1 MAGMGGNAMTKAGPA
16 LIVRADGG
24 PAIGGGHVMRCLA
37 LAQAWSETG
46 GRVGFCAAALA
57 PSLRQRL
64 LREAFDVIDIEAAAA
79 SDGDGDATL
88 AAAARFGASV
98 AVVDGYHLPADY
110 RRRLRQ
116 GGLTVAAI
124 DDNGEIGTCVEDLVV
139 NQNRHATPE
148 MYRRRAGYTRLMLG
162 TEYALL
168 RKEFVGWSGSPR
180 AFPAHPRKILITL
193 GAADPQNATGRV
205 IAAISPVVLPA
216 TRLSVVIG
224 GSSPHAEAIAERA
237 GRLPGCR
244 VVHDPGEDMPS
255 LMAAADLAICGGGS
269 TMWEMA
275 YMGTPFVP
283 VIIADNQR
291 LAVQAMASEGYPG
304 IDAAAL
310 ERDIASIVSSL
321 GDTHRRQTLSR
332 VGRRLVD
339 GKGAKRVCEA
349 LRALA
354 VA

>member
-1 MAGMGGNAMTKAGPA
+1 MTAAAPA

-37 LAQAWSETG
+37 LAQAWGEAG

-64 LREAFDVIDIEAAAA
+64 IRERFDVIDIGAAAG
-79 SDGDGDATL
+79 SDADADATL
-88 AAAARFGASV
+88 AAAARLGASV
-98 AVVDGYHLPADY
+98 AVVDGYHLPAEY
-110 RRRLRQ
+110 RSRLRE
-116 GGLTVAAI
+116 GGLKVAAI
-124 DDNGEIGTCVEDLVV
+124 DDNGEIGTYVEDLVV

-148 MYRRRAGYTRLMLG
+148 IYSRRAGYTRLMLG

-168 RKEFVGWSGSPR
+168 RREFADWSGPPR
-180 AFPAHPRKILITL
+180 VFPSHPREILITL
-193 GAADPQNATGRV
+193 GAADPQNVTGRV
-205 IAAISPVVLPA
+205 IAAIPPAVLTTA
-216 TRLSVVIG
+216 RLAVVIG
-224 GSSPHAEAIAERA
+224 GSNRHAEAIAERA
-237 GRLPGCR
+237 RRLPACR
-244 VVHDPGEDMPS
+244 VVHDAGGDMPS
-255 LMAAADLAICGGGS
+255 LMAAADLAVCGGGS

-291 LAVQAMASEGYPG
+291 LGVQAMIRDGYSG
-304 IDAAAL
+304 VEAATV
-310 ERDIASIVSSL
+310 ERDIATSVGEL
-321 GDTHRRQTLSR
+321 DDARRRQTLSL
-332 VGRRLVD
+332 VGRGLVD
-339 GKGAKRVCEA
+339 GKGAERVCGA